1 MKQEYIEKFEC
12 KIKLN
17 KVIDELHM
25 NKSDFDYIVKH
36 ILKSN
41 VYLKRHY
48 DLFKNYVDDMLDKC
62 NFLLN
67 LDFFVSDK
75 TLIIWIARLLNK
87 VIKENNLSDVFK
99 QYLKDKSDNLKG
111 FGYNRYDKQKSL
123 RTVISCDDDC
133 FEDYLPLRE
142 SSKYY
147 TYDEEKD
154 ILYPQFDEELSKYE
168 SYGRNKL
175 NKNEILNIKNFRFQ
189 DIDEQKLLSQLDKY
203 RLDFHQHKN
212 DEYYYGDDV
221 NYNILQY
228 IRKFENVHIFPN
240 IPFFFDIDII
250 NARDIFKLMKKGEFN
265 YTVND
270 DYFIVDI
277 DGNNVKYDEKISVK
291 SLMDFT
297 NLIDF
302 PMWIN
307 YMNAHDIGDLSEMYF
322 EKMYDEI
329 DEYNY

>member
-1 MKQEYIEKFEC
+1 MKQKDIEKFEC
-12 KIKLN
+12 KIRLN
-17 KVIDELHM
+17 NAIEKLHM

-41 VYLKRHY
+41 LYLKKHY

-87 VIKENNLSDVFK
+87 IIKENNLSNVFNE
-99 QYLKDKSDNLKG
+99 YLIDKSDNLNG
-111 FGYNRYDKQKSL
+111 YGYNKYDKQKSL

-133 FEDYLPLRE
+133 FEDYLPLSK
-142 SSKYY
+142 SSLC
-147 TYDEEKD
+147 YDYFEEKD
-154 ILYPQFDEELSKYE
+154 ILYPQFDEELSEYKC
-168 SYGRNKL
+168 YGMNKL
-175 NKNEILNIKNFRFQ
+175 DKNEILNIKNFRFQ

-203 RLDFHQHKN
+203 RLDRYNEINNGISNVDNYILRFIRIFERIYIFN
-212 DEYYYGDDV
+212 NTEIDFG
-221 NYNILQY
+221 NRLSSYNIFQ
-228 IRKFENVHIFPN
+228 
-240 IPFFFDIDII
+240 
-250 NARDIFKLMKKGEFN
+250 LMKNGEFQYN
-265 YTVND
+265 VKD

-277 DGNNVKYDEKISVK
+277 GDGNDFNNSKKISVM
-291 SLMDFT
+291 SLMDFS

-302 PMWIN
+302 PMWVN

-322 EKMYDEI
+322 ERIYDGI
-329 DEYNY
+329 DGYNY